1 MKLAQISAWL
11 DRELELS
18 KFDDVSN
25 NGLQIA
31 REGDDVKVVAFA
43 VDGSVASVKA
53 AAAAGA
59 QLLVVHHGISWGGGI
74 RRLTDGAYN
83 VVKAAMDANLALY
96 GVHLPLD
103 ASKKY
108 GNNWEI
114 ARFLKLTNVR
124 PAFNYHGNVIGVIGT
139 SIVFQ
144 SESSKSGLKKSVG
157 RRAGSPTHLIFQSPF
172 RDFLY
177 GVTGSRSSVSAAVAS
192 ASGTAYVAAGM
203 RLMELTAGFSQSFN
217 AFSSATTETPAS
229 TAAARIIVF
238 CIFSIPLC
246 KRY

>member
-25 NGLQIA
+25 NGLPIA

-139 SIVFQ
+139 STRNATVTLGTQTIKQ
-144 SESSKSGLKKSVG
+144 SKNQTIGICSGG
-157 RRAGSPTHLIFQSPF
+157 AG
-172 RDFLY
+172 DFGAEAKLLGCDLY
-177 GVTGSRSSVSAAVAS
+177 VTGEASWGDVIAAENVGANMVCC
-192 ASGTAYVAAGM
+192 GHY
-203 RLMELTAGFSQSFN
+203 E
-217 AFSSATTETPAS
+217 TETFGVKAL
-229 TAAARIIVF
+229 AKALARSHKIKTKFIDR
-238 CIFSIPLC
+238 I
-246 KRY
+246 

>member
-59 QLLVVHHGISWGGGI
+59 QLLVVHHGISWGGGL

-139 SIVFQ
+139 STRNATVTLGTQTIKQ
-144 SESSKSGLKKSVG
+144 SKNQTIGICSGG
-157 RRAGSPTHLIFQSPF
+157 AG
-172 RDFLY
+172 DFGAEAKLLGCDLY
-177 GVTGSRSSVSAAVAS
+177 VTGEASWGDVIAAENVGANMVCC
-192 ASGTAYVAAGM
+192 GHY
-203 RLMELTAGFSQSFN
+203 E
-217 AFSSATTETPAS
+217 TETFGVKAL
-229 TAAARIIVF
+229 AKALARSHKIKTKFIDR
-238 CIFSIPLC
+238 I
-246 KRY
+246 